1 MLDAKLIQF
10 SVVMMIADDATMKL
24 APGVSLLQVTGLLPS
39 LSRRRE
45 RVFRVSVL
53 VLTFLAYTSYHLSR
67 KPISIVK
74 NSDAF
79 LHCGTNHSTREH
91 EQHNSTECT

>member
-1 MLDAKLIQF
+1 MFQ
-10 SVVMMIADDATMKL
+10 MKL
-24 APGVSLLQVTGLLPS
+24 APGVSLLRVTGLLPS
-39 LSRRRE
+39 LSGKRE
-45 RVFRVSVL
+45 AVFRVSVL

-79 LHCGTNHSTREH
+79 LHCGSNHTSQD
-91 EQHNSTECT
+91 QHNSTTCT

>member
-1 MLDAKLIQF
+1 
-10 SVVMMIADDATMKL
+10 MKL
-24 APGVSLLQVTGLLPS
+24 APGVSLLRVTGLLPS
-39 LSRRRE
+39 LSGKRE
-45 RVFRVSVL
+45 AVLRVSVL

-79 LHCGTNHSTREH
+79 LHCGSNHTSQD
-91 EQHNSTECT
+91 QHNSTCT

>member
-1 MLDAKLIQF
+1 
-10 SVVMMIADDATMKL
+10 MKL
-24 APGVSLLQVTGLLPS
+24 APGVSLLRVTGLLPS
-39 LSRRRE
+39 LSGKRE
-45 RVFRVSVL
+45 AVLRVSVL
-53 VLTFLAYTSYHLSR
+53 LLTFLAYTSYHLSR

-79 LHCGTNHSTREH
+79 LHCGTNHSAQEH

>member
-1 MLDAKLIQF
+1 
-10 SVVMMIADDATMKL
+10 MIADDALMKL
-24 APGVSLLQVTGLLPS
+24 APGVTVLQVTGLVPALA
-39 LSRRRE
+39 SRKE
-45 RVFRVSVL
+45 AVFRVSVL

-79 LHCGTNHSTREH
+79 LHCGSNHTED
-91 EQHNSTECT
+91 NSTCT

>member
-1 MLDAKLIQF
+1 
-10 SVVMMIADDATMKL
+10 MKL
-24 APGVSLLQVTGLLPS
+24 APGVSLLRVTGLLPS
-39 LSRRRE
+39 LSGKRE
-45 RVFRVSVL
+45 AVLRVSVL

-79 LHCGTNHSTREH
+79 LHCGSNHTSQD
-91 EQHNSTECT
+91 QHNSTTCT

>member
-1 MLDAKLIQF
+1 MSFCPSPSGTKLYIALNLQYF
-10 SVVMMIADDATMKL
+10 SFVLFYYIFI
-24 APGVSLLQVTGLLPS
+24 LLQVTGLVPGLA
-39 LSRRRE
+39 RRRE
-45 RVFRVSVL
+45 AVFRVSVL

-79 LHCGTNHSTREH
+79 LHCGANHTTNTS
-91 EQHNSTECT
+91 CT